1 MSYEVIVVGAGPV
14 GLTLAIELHLAGVQ
28 PLVVE
33 RLAEPAP
40 QRKSRGV
47 GPLAFEAL
55 ERRGLGPALEACQP
69 ERQEEKKRDHGSA
82 KNHFAWIHKIDP
94 AMQDEPD
101 RTGRLI
107 WQPDLERILAEHVA
121 ALGITVLRENTV
133 TALVQNTESV
143 SITVATPE
151 GEQQLEAAYLVGCDG
166 GHSSIRRLAGF
177 DFPGTAP
184 IMTARQA
191 QVQIADP
198 DKLPPSGRLTGGLLI
213 HGPGVLGTFDFVE
226 GPDVPHGQVTA
237 EEMQASV
244 RRVAGV
250 DVTITDVSDALRFTD
265 NARQASTYRVG
276 RVFLAGDAAHVHS
289 PNGGQGLNLGLTD
302 AVNLGWKL
310 AAQVRG
316 VAPDGLLDTYTEERH
331 PAGVAVLDN
340 TRAQSALMLPGPH
353 TDALREIVSD
363 LMDIKEVNQYF
374 GRMLGG
380 LATRYPFPYVKP
392 DDHQLI
398 GCYCPG
404 LTFVVADQSGGFNTS
419 GLSQFTA
426 TGRPV
431 LAVPAGDPTLELAS
445 GWRDRLEILQ
455 TDVIDDSR
463 LSAVLVR
470 ADGVIAWACS
480 PGEPTDGALLE
491 TALTTWLGAPA

>member
-14 GLTLAIELHLAGVQ
+14 GLTLAIELHLAGIR
-28 PLVVE
+28 PVVLE

-55 ERRGLGPALEACQP
+55 QRRGLGPALEACQP
-69 ERQEEKKRDHGSA
+69 ERQDEKKRDHGSA

-94 AMQDEPD
+94 DLQEEPD

-107 WQPDLERILAEHVA
+107 WQPDLERILADHVG
-121 ALGITVLRENTV
+121 ALGISVLREYTV
-133 TALVQNTESV
+133 VDLTQNAENV
-143 SITVATPE
+143 SITVDTPD
-151 GEQQLEAAYLVGCDG
+151 GEQRLEAAYVVGCDG
-166 GHSSIRRLAGF
+166 GHSTIRTLAGF

-198 DKLPPSGRLTGGLLI
+198 DKLPPSGRLEGGMLI
-213 HGPGVLGTFDFVE
+213 HGPGVLGAFDFME
-226 GPDVPHGQVTA
+226 GPDVPRGPVTP
-237 EEMQASV
+237 EELQASV

-250 DVTITDVSDALRFTD
+250 DVTITEVSDALRFTD
-265 NARQASTYRVG
+265 NARQAGTYRLG
-276 RVFLAGDAAHVHS
+276 RIFLAGDAAHVHS
-289 PNGGQGLNLGLTD
+289 PNGGQGLNLGLSD

-331 PAGVAVLDN
+331 PVGASVLDN
-340 TRAQSALMLPGPH
+340 TRAQSALMRPGPH
-353 TDALREIVSD
+353 TDALRDIVSE
-363 LMDIKEVNQYF
+363 LMDIREVNQYF
-374 GRMLGG
+374 SRLLGG
-380 LATRYPFPYVKP
+380 LSIRYAFPYVKP

-398 GCYCPG
+398 GTYCPD
-404 LTFVVADQSGGFNTS
+404 LTFVTAKGAGQSR
-419 GLSQFTA
+419 LSEFTTTA
-426 TGRPV
+426 RAV
-431 LAVPAGDPTLELAS
+431 LLIPAGREAAD
-445 GWRDRLEILQ
+445 GWRDRLEIVEV
-455 TDVIDDSR
+455 DCIDDDR

-470 ADGVIAWACS
+470 PDGVIAWACT
-480 PGEPTDGALLE
+480 PGETPDEDQLQ
-491 TALTTWLGAPA
+491 TALTTWLGIPT